1 MTNLLKTTT
10 KSLISSTRTR
20 HGFHRTW
27 FSLLVVLFIASGY
40 AMAGDDAQID
50 QAPDQY
56 VAPGPVTARGLAPRM
71 KYKDLGQQATTYAV
85 IFGSGDEVASGLTE
99 FAEKNHIQS
108 GHLTAIGAFSGAV
121 LAYFDRDRKEYKKI
135 TINSQVEV
143 LSFIGD
149 FALDKGKPVLHAHV
163 VVGFPDGH
171 TMGGHL
177 LEAHVWPTLEVFL
190 VASPTAL
197 HKQLDPDSHLDLIVP

>member
-1 MTNLLKTTT
+1 MMNLLETRTT
-10 KSLISSTRTR
+10 SLISSTHTR
-20 HGFHRTW
+20 HGFHRAW
-27 FSLLVVLFIASGY
+27 FSLFVVLFTASGH
-40 AMAGDDAQID
+40 AMAGDHARLD
-50 QAPDQY
+50 QAQDQY
-56 VAPGPVTARGLAPRM
+56 VAPQPVTARGLAPRM

-135 TINSQVEV
+135 TINNQVEV

-163 VVGFPDGH
+163 VVGFPDGR

-190 VASPTAL
+190 VASPTPL

>member
-1 MTNLLKTTT
+1 MTN
-10 KSLISSTRTR
+10 SI
-20 HGFHRTW
+20 W
-27 FSLLVVLFIASGY
+27 FSLIIVLLAASSFSIA
-40 AMAGDDAQID
+40 DPHAQVN

-56 VAPGPVTARGLAPRM
+56 VVSEPVTAKGFAPNM
-71 KYKDLGQQATTYAV
+71 KYKDLGQQATTYSIV
-85 IFGSGDEVASGLTE
+85 FGSGDEVASGLTE
-99 FAEKNHIQS
+99 FAANHHIQS
-108 GHLTAIGAFSGAV
+108 GHLTAIGAFRSAV

-135 TINSQVEV
+135 PIDSQVEV

-190 VASPTAL
+190 VASPIPL
-197 HKQLDPDSHLDLIVP
+197 QKQRDPDSRLDLINP

>member
-1 MTNLLKTTT
+1 MTKLFKIKT
-10 KSLISSTRTR
+10 KLLISLASTCL
-20 HGFHRTW
+20 GLNRTW
-27 FSLLVVLFIASGY
+27 FSLIFVLLITSA
-40 AMAGDDAQID
+40 AAEAQLN
-50 QAPDQY
+50 QSRDQY
-56 VAPGPVTARGLAPRM
+56 VASQPVTARGLAPNM
-71 KYKDLGQQATTYAV
+71 KYRDLGQQATTYAV

-135 TINSQVEV
+135 TINEQVEV

-149 FALDKGKPVLHAHV
+149 FALDKGKPVLHIHV

-190 VASPTAL
+190 VASPTPL
-197 HKQLDPDSHLDLIVP
+197 HKELDSDSHLDLIVP

>member
-1 MTNLLKTTT
+1 MLNQIISTT
-10 KSLISSTRTR
+10 KSVVSPAR
-20 HGFHRTW
+20 HSLHRTC
-27 FSLLVVLFIASGY
+27 FRLFLALLAASGPAVGGAY
-40 AMAGDDAQID
+40 GQLNQPQDE
-50 QAPDQY
+50 Y
-56 VAPGPVTARGLAPRM
+56 VVPRAVTARGLAPKM

-85 IFGSGDEVASGLTE
+85 IFGDGDEVASGLTE
-99 FAEKNHIQS
+99 FAANNHIQS

-121 LAYFDRDRKEYKKI
+121 LAYFDRERKQYKKI
-135 TINSQVEV
+135 TINNQVEV

-177 LEAHVWPTLEVFL
+177 IEAHVWPTLEVFL
-190 VASPTAL
+190 VASPTPL
-197 HKQLDPDSHLDLIVP
+197 QKQLDPDSHLDLIAP

>member
-1 MTNLLKTTT
+1 MTNLTKITT
-10 KSLISSTRTR
+10 KPLISWASTCHRLN
-20 HGFHRTW
+20 RTW
-27 FSLLVVLFIASGY
+27 FSLFFVLLIAS
-40 AMAGDDAQID
+40 AAAEAQLD
-50 QAPDQY
+50 QSQDQY
-56 VAPGPVTARGLAPRM
+56 VASQPVTARGLAPNM
-71 KYKDLGQQATTYAV
+71 KYRNLGQQATTYAV

-108 GHLTAIGAFSGAV
+108 GHLTAVGAFSGAV

-135 TINSQVEV
+135 TIDEQVEV

-149 FALDKGKPVLHAHV
+149 FALDKGKPALHAHV

-190 VASPTAL
+190 VASPTPL
-197 HKQLDPDSHLDLIVP
+197 QKQLDPDSHLDLIVP

>member
-1 MTNLLKTTT
+1 MSTVIAATT
-10 KSLISSTRTR
+10 KPVIRWAHTTQR
-20 HGFHRTW
+20 FHRT
-27 FSLLVVLFIASGY
+27 FVRLLVVLLAANGY
-40 AMAGDDAQID
+40 ALASPAGQSD
-50 QAPDQY
+50 QAPDEY
-56 VAPGPVTARGLAPRM
+56 VASHPVTARGLAPKM
-71 KYKDLGQQATTYAV
+71 KYKDLGQQAITYAV

-108 GHLTAIGAFSGAV
+108 GHLTAIGALSGAV
-121 LAYFDRDRKEYKKI
+121 LAYFDRDRKKYKKI
-135 TINSQVEV
+135 TIDSQVEV

-149 FALDKGKPVLHAHV
+149 FALDKGKPALHAHV

-190 VASPTAL
+190 VASPTPL
-197 HKQLDPDSHLDLIVP
+197 HKQFDPESHLDLIAP

>member
-1 MTNLLKTTT
+1 MTNLIKITTR
-10 KSLISSTRTR
+10 SLISSV
-20 HGFHRTW
+20 HGRQVFRRSW
-27 FSLLVVLFIASGY
+27 LSLLVILLTAIGGA
-40 AMAGDDAQID
+40 DAQAD
-50 QAPDQY
+50 QTQDQY
-56 VAPGPVTARGLAPRM
+56 VPSEPVTARGLAP
-71 KYKDLGQQATTYAV
+71 KLKFKDLGQQATTYSI

-135 TINSQVEV
+135 TINDQVEV

-149 FALDKGKPVLHAHV
+149 FALDKGKPALHAHV

-177 LEAHVWPTLEVFL
+177 LEAHVWPTLEVSL
-190 VASPTAL
+190 VASPTPL
-197 HKQLDPDSHLDLIVP
+197 HKEYDPDSHLDLIVP

>member
-1 MTNLLKTTT
+1 MKSPISSALKTRGVR
-10 KSLISSTRTR
+10 RTC
-20 HGFHRTW
+20 
-27 FSLLVVLFIASGY
+27 FSLFIVVLTASGHL
-40 AMAGDDAQID
+40 MAADVQLD
-50 QAPDQY
+50 QARDQY
-56 VAPGPVTARGLAPRM
+56 VPSQPVTARGLAPKM
-71 KYKDLGQQATTYAV
+71 KYKDLGQQATTYAIV
-85 IFGSGDEVASGLTE
+85 FGDGDEVASGLTE

-135 TINSQVEV
+135 TINNQVEV

-190 VASPTAL
+190 VTSPTPL
-197 HKQLDPDSHLDLIVP
+197 QKQLDPGSHLHLIAP

>member
-1 MTNLLKTTT
+1 MTNLMKIKTDCM
-10 KSLISSTRTR
+10 ISSV
-20 HGFHRTW
+20 HGRQVFRRSW
-27 FSLLVVLFIASGY
+27 LSLFVILLTAI
-40 AMAGDDAQID
+40 GDADAQAD
-50 QAPDQY
+50 RTQDQY
-56 VAPGPVTARGLAPRM
+56 VPSEPVTARGLAPKM
-71 KYKDLGQQATTYAV
+71 KFKDLGRQATAYSI

-135 TINSQVEV
+135 TINDQVEV

-190 VASPTAL
+190 VASPTPL
-197 HKQLDPDSHLDLIVP
+197 HKEYDPDSHLDLIVP

>member
-1 MTNLLKTTT
+1 MTDLIKFTT
-10 KSLISSTRTR
+10 KSLLSSAQKRFGLPR
-20 HGFHRTW
+20 AW
-27 FSLLVVLFIASGY
+27 FSLFLLMLTVGGNAIG
-40 AMAGDDAQID
+40 GTDAQHD
-50 QAPDQY
+50 HAEDQY
-56 VAPGPVTARGLAPRM
+56 VHPQPVTARGLAPNM
-71 KYKDLGQQATTYAV
+71 KYKDLGQQATTYSIV
-85 IFGSGDEVASGLTE
+85 FRSGDEVASGLTE

-135 TINSQVEV
+135 TIDGQVEV

-149 FALDKGKPVLHAHV
+149 FALDKGRPVLHAHV

-190 VASPTAL
+190 TTSPTPL
-197 HKQLDPDSHLDLIVP
+197 QKEYDPDSHLDLIVP

>member
-1 MTNLLKTTT
+1 MKSKT
-10 KSLISSTRTR
+10 
-20 HGFHRTW
+20 
-27 FSLLVVLFIASGY
+27 
-40 AMAGDDAQID
+40 
-50 QAPDQY
+50 
-56 VAPGPVTARGLAPRM
+56 
-71 KYKDLGQQATTYAV
+71 LGQQATTYAV

-121 LAYFDRDRKEYKKI
+121 LAYFDRDRKEYKK
-135 TINSQVEV
+135 TPINNQVEV

-149 FALDKGKPVLHAHV
+149 FALYQGKPVLHAHV

-190 VASPTAL
+190 VASPTPL
-197 HKQLDPDSHLDLIVP
+197 QKEYDPDSRLDLIAP

>member
-1 MTNLLKTTT
+1 MTNLIRITT
-10 KSLISSTRTR
+10 KPLISSAPRR
-20 HGFHRTW
+20 YGHHRAW
-27 FSLLVVLFIASGY
+27 LGLLAVLLTASGY
-40 AMAGDDAQID
+40 AIGGADAQLD
-50 QAPDQY
+50 QGRDQY
-56 VAPGPVTARGLAPRM
+56 VPSEPITVRGLAPRM
-71 KYKDLGQQATTYAV
+71 KYKDLGQQATTYSV
-85 IFGSGDEVASGLTE
+85 IFRSGDEVASGLTE
-99 FAEKNHIQS
+99 FAEKNHIHS

-135 TINSQVEV
+135 TINNQVEV

-149 FALDKGKPVLHAHV
+149 FALDKGKPALHAHI

-190 VASPTAL
+190 VASPTPL
-197 HKQLDPDSHLDLIVP
+197 HKEYDPDSHLDLIVP

>member
-1 MTNLLKTTT
+1 MTNLIKPTT
-10 KSLISSTRTR
+10 KALISL
-20 HGFHRTW
+20 F
-27 FSLLVVLFIASGY
+27 VVLLTSGH
-40 AMAGDDAQID
+40 AIGGTGTQRD
-50 QAPDQY
+50 QGTDQY
-56 VAPGPVTARGLAPRM
+56 VPSEPVTARGLAPRM
-71 KYKDLGQQATTYAV
+71 KCKDLGQQATTYAV
-85 IFGSGDEVASGLTE
+85 IFGGGGEVASGLTE

-108 GHLTAIGAFSGAV
+108 GHLTAIGALSGAV
-121 LAYFDRDRKEYKKI
+121 LAYFDRNRKEYKKI

-149 FALDKGKPVLHAHV
+149 FALDKGKPALHAHV

-190 VASPTAL
+190 VASPTPL
-197 HKQLDPDSHLDLIVP
+197 HKQLDPDSNLDLIDP

>member
-1 MTNLLKTTT
+1 MTNLIKIIT
-10 KSLISSTRTR
+10 KSLISSAHTGDGLRR
-20 HGFHRTW
+20 SWLSVFVI
-27 FSLLVVLFIASGY
+27 LLTAIGGAE
-40 AMAGDDAQID
+40 AQAD
-50 QAPDQY
+50 QTQDQY
-56 VAPGPVTARGLAPRM
+56 VPSQPVTARGLAPKM
-71 KYKDLGQQATTYAV
+71 KYKDLGQEATTYAV

-135 TINSQVEV
+135 TINNQVEV

-190 VASPTAL
+190 VASPTPL
-197 HKQLDPDSHLDLIVP
+197 HKENDPDSHLDLIVP